1 MLIVENR
8 PDMQAVLKVVD
19 IHKHYEGQSLL
30 RGVSFEVHAGEIL
43 CLLGSS
49 GSGKSTLLRIIA
61 GLETAECGNIL
72 WQGQSMDNLPV
83 HQRNFSLMFQEY
95 ALFPHMN
102 VFSNVAFGLRM
113 RGISEEITNKRVKH
127 ALEMVDMSAFKNRR
141 VTDLSGGEQQRV
153 ALARALAPEPRLL
166 MLDEPLGALDRSLK
180 EQLSSE
186 LRTLLHRLGI
196 PAIYV
201 THDQQEAFTVS
212 DRLVILH
219 AGQIQQQGTAEV
231 ILSHP
236 ASLWL
241 AEFLGFTNQ
250 LRGNVKTVF
259 PLKIETAQGL
269 FQSDFP
275 VPNIKLGQKVT
286 LVLKP
291 EHVKIVR
298 HNENGNMITGK
309 VLDVTF
315 RGDGYLTKI
324 LVGPGKII
332 TFTSLHNHKIGSF
345 LQVVFPPES
354 VLCYV

>member
-1 MLIVENR
+1 V
-8 PDMQAVLKVVD
+8 PDDQTVLKVID
-19 IHKHYEGQSLL
+19 IHKKYEGHSLL
-30 RGVSFEVHAGEIL
+30 RGVSFEVYAGEIL

-61 GLETAECGNIL
+61 GLETADHGRIL
-72 WQGQSMDNLPV
+72 WQGQSMEGLPV
-83 HQRNFSLMFQEY
+83 HQRFFSLMFQEY

-113 RGISEEITNKRVKH
+113 RGVPEDLITRRVKQ
-127 ALEMVDMSAFKNRR
+127 ALEMVDMSAFKDRR

-186 LRTLLHRLGI
+186 LRTLLHKLAI

-219 AGQIQQQGTAEV
+219 EGRIQQKGPAEE
-231 ILSHP
+231 ILAHP

-241 AEFLGFTNQ
+241 AEFLGFTSQ
-250 LRGNVKTVF
+250 LRGKIKAF
-259 PLKIETAQGL
+259 SPLKIDTSQGL
-269 FQSDFP
+269 FQINDQIS
-275 VPNIKLGQKVT
+275 NIKLGQKVI

-291 EHVKIVR
+291 EHAKVVR
-298 HNENGNMITGK
+298 QKQNENSISGNVI
-309 VLDVTF
+309 DVIF
-315 RGDGYLTKI
+315 RGDGYLIKI
-324 LVGPGKII
+324 ESDSGHIF
-332 TFTSLHNHKIGSF
+332 TFTSARSYGIGSS

>member
-1 MLIVENR
+1 M
-8 PDMQAVLKVVD
+8 PDVQAVLKVLD
-19 IHKHYEGQSLL
+19 IQKHYEGRSLL

-72 WQGQSMDNLPV
+72 WQGQSMDDLPV

-113 RGISEEITNKRVKH
+113 RGVSTELISKRVKQ

-141 VTDLSGGEQQRV
+141 VTNLSGGEQQRV

-166 MLDEPLGALDRSLK
+166 MLDEPLGALDRALK

-196 PAIYV
+196 SAIYV

-219 AGQIQQQGTAEV
+219 EGKIQQQGTAKD

-250 LRGNVKTVF
+250 LHGEVITVF
-259 PLKIETAQGL
+259 PLEIETSQGL
-269 FQSDFP
+269 FQSNNP
-275 VPNIKLGQKVT
+275 VSNIKLGQKVK

-298 HNENGNMITGK
+298 QNEKGNSISGRVM
-309 VLDVTF
+309 DVTF

-324 LVGPGKII
+324 GSGSRQVVV
-332 TFTSLHNHKIGSF
+332 FTSPHDHKIGSS
-345 LQVVFPPES
+345 LQVIFPPES

>member
-1 MLIVENR
+1 
-8 PDMQAVLKVVD
+8 MQAVLKVVD
-19 IHKHYEGQSLL
+19 IHKHYDGQSLL
-30 RGVSFEVHAGEIL
+30 RGVSFEVQSGEIL

-61 GLETAECGNIL
+61 GLENQEHGKVL
-72 WQGQSMDNLPV
+72 WQGQPMDGLPV
-83 HQRNFSLMFQEY
+83 HQRNFGLMFQDY
-95 ALFPHMN
+95 ALFPHLN

-113 RGISEEITNKRVKH
+113 RGISEELIGKRVKK
-127 ALEMVDMSAFKNRR
+127 ALDMVDMDAFKNRR
-141 VTDLSGGEQQRV
+141 VTELSGGEQQRV

-180 EQLSSE
+180 EQLSNE
-186 LRTLLHRLGI
+186 LRTLLHQLDI
-196 PAIYV
+196 PVIYV

-219 AGQIQQQGTAEV
+219 AGHIQQQGTAED

-241 AEFLGFTNQ
+241 ADFLGFTNQ
-250 LRGNVKTVF
+250 LHGKVKMVF
-259 PLKIETAQGL
+259 PLIVETSQGL
-269 FQSDFP
+269 FHSSFSVSNLKP
-275 VPNIKLGQKVT
+275 GQKVT

-291 EHVKIVR
+291 EHSKMVR
-298 HNENGNMITGK
+298 KNQNGNMISGK

-324 LVGPGKII
+324 SVRSEKII
-332 TFTSLHNHKIGSF
+332 SFKSPQNHKVGSS
-345 LQVVFPPES
+345 LQVVFPCES

>member
-1 MLIVENR
+1 M
-8 PDMQAVLKVVD
+8 PDVQAVLKVVD

-30 RGVSFEVHAGEIL
+30 CGVSFEVQAGEIL

-61 GLETAECGNIL
+61 GLETAERGNIL
-72 WQGQSMDNLPV
+72 WGGQSMDDLPV

-113 RGISEEITNKRVKH
+113 RGISEGIISKRVEQ
-127 ALEMVDMSAFKNRR
+127 ALAMVDMSAFKNRR

-219 AGQIQQQGTAEV
+219 EGKIQQQGTAKD

-236 ASLWL
+236 TSLWL

-250 LRGNVKTVF
+250 LRGEVKTVF
-259 PLKIETAQGL
+259 PLKIETSQGL
-269 FQSDFP
+269 FQTNNLVF
-275 VPNIKLGQKVT
+275 NIKLGQKVT

-291 EHVKIVR
+291 EHAKVVR
-298 HNENGNMITGK
+298 QNENGNTISGK
-309 VLDVTF
+309 VIDVTF

-324 LVGPGKII
+324 GSGSGQVV
-332 TFTSLHNHKIGSF
+332 TFTSPYNHQIGSS

>member
-1 MLIVENR
+1 MAKKGS
-8 PDMQAVLKVVD
+8 DMQSVLQVVN
-19 IHKHYEGQSLL
+19 IHKHYEDQSLL

-61 GLETAECGNIL
+61 GLESAERGSIL
-72 WQGQSMDNLPV
+72 WQGQPMDDLQV

-113 RGISEEITNKRVKH
+113 REVSEELIRKRVIE

-180 EQLSSE
+180 EQLSGE
-186 LRTLLHRLGI
+186 LRVLLHRLGI

-212 DRLVILH
+212 DRLAILH
-219 AGQIQQQGTAEV
+219 SGKIKQQGTAEE
-231 ILSHP
+231 ILAHP
-236 ASLWL
+236 SSLWL
-241 AEFLGFTNQ
+241 ADFMGFTNQ
-250 LRGNVKTVF
+250 LPG
-259 PLKIETAQGL
+259 KIESVLPLNIKTAQGL
-269 FQSDFP
+269 FQSNMLIPD
-275 VPNIKLGQKVT
+275 IRSGQKVI
-286 LVLKP
+286 LVLKSD
-291 EHVKIVR
+291 HVKIGKQKETS
-298 HNENGNMITGK
+298 NTISGK
-309 VLDVTF
+309 VIDVTF
-315 RGDGYLTKI
+315 RGDGYLIKI
-324 LVGPGKII
+324 AYGSGQIVKFSSP
-332 TFTSLHNHKIGSF
+332 HHQKIGSSI
-345 LQVVFPPES
+345 QVFYSPES